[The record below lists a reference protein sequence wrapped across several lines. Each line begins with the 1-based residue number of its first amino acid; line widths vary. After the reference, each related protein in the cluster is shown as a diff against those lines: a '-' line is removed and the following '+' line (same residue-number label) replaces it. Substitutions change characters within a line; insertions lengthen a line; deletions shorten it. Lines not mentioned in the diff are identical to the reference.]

1 MELDFAIENKTLFLL
16 GASFILGNIIGL
28 TLATRKKINLLDL
41 VIGQDG
47 RLSGPKLWENVALA
61 TGVWAFIHAA
71 YTQTLTEPVWM
82 IFLGAYTSNKL
93 LGNWIKAKYST
104 SNIPKSEETPQ

>member
-1 MELDFAIENKTLFLL
+1 MDNQTVFLL
-16 GASFILGNIIGL
+16 GASFILGNVVGL

-71 YTQTLTEPVWM
+71 YTQTLTEAVWM

-93 LGNWIKAKYST
+93 LGNWIKAKYASP
-104 SNIPKSEETPQ
+104 SPIKQDETPM